1 MDWWTTSWIV
11 CAIPMISAVLSLVP
25 EISSGAQPHVAISP
39 EQSGRFELVTFF
51 LSSTNLPIRFQD
63 SAHCLLQ
70 IPK

>member
-11 CAIPMISAVLSLVP
+11 CAIPMISAVLLVP

-51 LSSTNLPIRFQD
+51 LSSTNLPIRFQG
-63 SAHCLLQ
+63 SAHCLIQ